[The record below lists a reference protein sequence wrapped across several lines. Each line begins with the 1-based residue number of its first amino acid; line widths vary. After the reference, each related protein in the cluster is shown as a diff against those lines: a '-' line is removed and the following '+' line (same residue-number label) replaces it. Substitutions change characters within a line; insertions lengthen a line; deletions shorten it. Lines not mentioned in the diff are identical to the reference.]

1 MNAKHECLSD
11 ALCAAQAEFPAIVK
25 EKVANTGKYAYAYA
39 DIADV
44 IAAVTPVL
52 AKHGLCQLQRM
63 AVQNGQQLLVSE
75 LRHKAESVAS
85 EMLLPIEGVD
95 PQSVGKVITYYRRY
109 ALQALL
115 GVAAEKDDD
124 AADMGDVRQPTAAPQ
139 HQAPPR
145 QPPDFVQRRPQA
157 AHPSRED
164 VGEARYNIEGYEVS
178 PKGWIEDARRA
189 SHARQGQALLEWWA
203 GYRQTREMIYR
214 RHEAHRDAL
223 AELSAEIKE
232 RATAAQAPREP
243 ADILRAG

>member
-115 GVAAEKDDD
+115 GVAAETDDD
-124 AADMGDVRQPTAAPQ
+124 AADM
-139 HQAPPR
+139 
-145 QPPDFVQRRPQA
+145 
-157 AHPSRED
+157 
-164 VGEARYNIEGYEVS
+164 GEARYNIEGYEVS